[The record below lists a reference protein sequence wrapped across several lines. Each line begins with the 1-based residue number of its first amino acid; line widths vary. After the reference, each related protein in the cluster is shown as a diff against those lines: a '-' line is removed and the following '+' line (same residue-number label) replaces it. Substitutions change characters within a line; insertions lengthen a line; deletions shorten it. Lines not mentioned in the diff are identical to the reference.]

1 MPINNRE
8 TAKSLDS
15 IELRP
20 RIRHPFRV
28 HATLLPSPGDG
39 GVEWRKSGWNME
51 HRYMELESI
60 VEREREKKALLS
72 RVLVP
77 IRCSPRNSTA
87 FATTRSARRLVNWS
101 SLRPLQLRTL
111 IKRGGQFSSSA
122 NGATNADKYPVIRG
136 GGGARIRRFIQDLL
150 RSLNDVRTAR
160 VFFSFG
166 KVWIGRYCKLGIISI
181 IIVVN
186 NVKVWIKGVLEFVV
200 DY

>member
-28 HATLLPSPGDG
+28 HATLLPSPGEWSG
-39 GVEWRKSGWNME
+39 GVEKKWLEYGTSLYGTGK
-51 HRYMELESI
+51 HRG
-60 VEREREKKALLS
+60 ERERKKTLLS

-136 GGGARIRRFIQDLL
+136 GGARIRRFIQDLL

-160 VFFSFG
+160 VLLLERFG
-166 KVWIGRYCKLGIISI
+166 
-181 IIVVN
+181 
-186 NVKVWIKGVLEFVV
+186 
-200 DY
+200 

>member
-1 MPINNRE
+1 
-8 TAKSLDS
+8 
-15 IELRP
+15 
-20 RIRHPFRV
+20 
-28 HATLLPSPGDG
+28 
-39 GVEWRKSGWNME
+39 ME

-150 RSLNDVRTAR
+150 RSLNDIRTAR
-160 VFFSFG
+160 VLLLERFG
-166 KVWIGRYCKLGIISI
+166 QVDKLCIISI

>member
-28 HATLLPSPGDG
+28 HATLLPSPGEWSG
-39 GVEWRKSGWNME
+39 GVEKKWLEYGTSLYGTGK
-51 HRYMELESI
+51 HRG
-60 VEREREKKALLS
+60 ERERKKALLS

-160 VFFSFG
+160 VLLLERFG
-166 KVWIGRYCKLGIISI
+166 
-181 IIVVN
+181 
-186 NVKVWIKGVLEFVV
+186 
-200 DY
+200 